1 MIKEDSYAKEDQ
13 DDYPQYRKN
22 DLSDNTITN
31 QDQTNQEGAAISSDI
46 AENQNE
52 DEDMERAE
60 EVK

>member
-13 DDYPQYRKN
+13 DDYPQYREN

-31 QDQTNQEGAAISSDI
+31 QDQTNQEGAAISSDV